1 MARAGR
7 VTVVAPT
14 ARGQD
19 VAQPDVWEGGR
30 GGPAG
35 RTDGTGS
42 DRRPDG
48 AVLLVDSEE
57 MFAQSLRFAL
67 EAQGDLEVVETADTL
82 RPARAVMATVSPDV
96 VVLESRLPDG
106 AGIAADPRH
115 LRRACPASKVVLLTS
130 GPDASVAA
138 EAVGARSAGRVPR
151 TGTLDELVAAVRGVA
166 AGQVDAS
173 PGVLAK
179 LLPRLQRVTQRPGW
193 DLTARELEILQLL
206 GEGLSNAAI
215 AARLVV
221 SVHTVRNHVQ
231 NLLSKLG
238 AHSKLEAL
246 VIALREGLLRGD
258 WRGPR

>member
-1 MARAGR
+1 VAGQP
-7 VTVVAPT
+7 VEMS
-14 ARGQD
+14 ARGSD
-19 VAQPDVWEGGR
+19 LGR
-30 GGPAG
+30 
-35 RTDGTGS
+35 RW
-42 DRRPDG
+42 R
-48 AVLLVDSEE
+48 VLLVDSEE

-67 EAQGDLEVVETADTL
+67 EAQGDLEVVETVDTL
-82 RPARAVMATVSPDV
+82 RRARAVMATVSPDV

-106 AGIAADPRH
+106 AAIAAVPD

-130 GPDASVAA
+130 GPDASAAA
-138 EAVGARSAGRVPR
+138 EAVGAGCSGLVSR

-166 AGQVDAS
+166 AGQVYVS

-258 WRGPR
+258 WPRPPLT

>member
-1 MARAGR
+1 MAGQP
-7 VTVVAPT
+7 VEMS
-14 ARGQD
+14 ARGSD
-19 VAQPDVWEGGR
+19 LGR
-30 GGPAG
+30 
-35 RTDGTGS
+35 RW
-42 DRRPDG
+42 R
-48 AVLLVDSEE
+48 VLLVDSEE

-67 EAQGDLEVVETADTL
+67 EAQGDLEVVETVDTL
-82 RPARAVMATVSPDV
+82 RRARAVMATVSPDV

-106 AGIAADPRH
+106 AAIAAVPD

-138 EAVGARSAGRVPR
+138 EAVGAGCSGLVSR

-166 AGQVDAS
+166 AGQVYVS

-258 WRGPR
+258 WPRPPLA

>member
-1 MARAGR
+1 MAGQP
-7 VTVVAPT
+7 VEMS
-14 ARGQD
+14 ARGSD
-19 VAQPDVWEGGR
+19 LGR
-30 GGPAG
+30 
-35 RTDGTGS
+35 RW
-42 DRRPDG
+42 R
-48 AVLLVDSEE
+48 VLLVDSEE

-82 RPARAVMATVSPDV
+82 RRARAVMATVSPDV

-106 AGIAADPRH
+106 AAIAAVPD

-130 GPDASVAA
+130 GPDASAAA
-138 EAVGARSAGRVPR
+138 EAVGAGCSGLVSR

-166 AGQVDAS
+166 AGQVYVS

-258 WRGPR
+258 WPRPPLT

>member
-1 MARAGR
+1 MAGQP
-7 VTVVAPT
+7 VEMS
-14 ARGQD
+14 ARGSD
-19 VAQPDVWEGGR
+19 LGR
-30 GGPAG
+30 
-35 RTDGTGS
+35 RW
-42 DRRPDG
+42 R
-48 AVLLVDSEE
+48 VLLVDSEE

-67 EAQGDLEVVETADTL
+67 EAQGDLEVVETVDTL
-82 RPARAVMATVSPDV
+82 RRARAVMATVSPDV

-106 AGIAADPRH
+106 AAIAAVPD

-130 GPDASVAA
+130 GPDASAAA
-138 EAVGARSAGRVPR
+138 EAVGAGCSGLVSR

-166 AGQVDAS
+166 AGQVYVS

-258 WRGPR
+258 WRGPPLT

>member
-1 MARAGR
+1 VAGQP
-7 VTVVAPT
+7 VEMS
-14 ARGQD
+14 ARGSD
-19 VAQPDVWEGGR
+19 LGR
-30 GGPAG
+30 
-35 RTDGTGS
+35 RW
-42 DRRPDG
+42 R
-48 AVLLVDSEE
+48 VLLVDSEE

-67 EAQGDLEVVETADTL
+67 EAQGDLEVVETVDTL
-82 RPARAVMATVSPDV
+82 RRARAVMATVSPDV

-106 AGIAADPRH
+106 AAIAAVPD

-130 GPDASVAA
+130 GPDASAAA
-138 EAVGARSAGRVPR
+138 EAVGAGCSGLVSR

-166 AGQVDAS
+166 AGQVYVS

-258 WRGPR
+258 WPRPPLA

>member
-1 MARAGR
+1 VDVAGQP
-7 VTVVAPT
+7 VEMS
-14 ARGQD
+14 ARGSD
-19 VAQPDVWEGGR
+19 LGR
-30 GGPAG
+30 
-35 RTDGTGS
+35 RW
-42 DRRPDG
+42 R
-48 AVLLVDSEE
+48 VLLVDSEE

-67 EAQGDLEVVETADTL
+67 EAQGDLEVVETVDTL
-82 RPARAVMATVSPDV
+82 RRARAVMATVSPDV

-106 AGIAADPRH
+106 AAIAAVPD

-130 GPDASVAA
+130 GPDASAAA
-138 EAVGARSAGRVPR
+138 EAVGAGCSGLVSR

-166 AGQVDAS
+166 AGQVYVS

-258 WRGPR
+258 WPRPPLT

>member
-1 MARAGR
+1 MAGQP
-7 VTVVAPT
+7 VEMS
-14 ARGQD
+14 ARGSD
-19 VAQPDVWEGGR
+19 LGR
-30 GGPAG
+30 
-35 RTDGTGS
+35 RW
-42 DRRPDG
+42 R
-48 AVLLVDSEE
+48 VLLVDSEE

-67 EAQGDLEVVETADTL
+67 EAQGDLEVVETVDTL
-82 RPARAVMATVSPDV
+82 RRARAVMATVSPDV

-106 AGIAADPRH
+106 AAIAAVPD

-130 GPDASVAA
+130 GPDASAAA
-138 EAVGARSAGRVPR
+138 EAVGAGCSGLVSR

-166 AGQVDAS
+166 AGQVYVS

-258 WRGPR
+258 WPRPPLT